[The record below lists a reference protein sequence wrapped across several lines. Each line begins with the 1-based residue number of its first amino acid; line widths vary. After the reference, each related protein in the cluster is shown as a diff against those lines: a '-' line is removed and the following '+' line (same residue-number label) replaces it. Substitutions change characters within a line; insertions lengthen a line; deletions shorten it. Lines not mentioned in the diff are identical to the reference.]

1 MSTLLTPNPAE
12 YRYALYCRSDQLD
25 ISYGARQ
32 PVALYREEALAKAHG
47 ARMWPG
53 AFTVIDLQGGDSC
66 ANPN

>member
-1 MSTLLTPNPAE
+1 MSMLLNPNPAE
-12 YRYALYCRSDQLD
+12 YRYALYCRSDKLD

-32 PVALYREEALAKAHG
+32 PVALYREEALAQAHG

-53 AFTVIDLQGGDSC
+53 AFTVVDLQGGEPC

>member
-25 ISYGARQ
+25 ISYGARK
-32 PVALYREEALAKAHG
+32 PVALYREEALAQAHG

-53 AFTVIDLQGGDSC
+53 AFTVIDLQGGDPC